1 MMVNQSLDLLI
12 ELSAK
17 ARDVAARALAQSRQA
32 EQQVINQLRT
42 LDEYQQ
48 EYRQNLQRELLK
60 EGMSPSA
67 LTNYRGFLHSLEE
80 AVDRAQKS
88 LERHRKQVAQHQLTW
103 MAQWHKVNAFEAL
116 VSRRAQQERLLAG
129 RVEQRQT
136 DEMASQMRQRL
147 DRFLTSIDNRF

>member
-1 MMVNQSLDLLI
+1 MANQSLDLLI
-12 ELSAK
+12 ELTGK
-17 ARDVAARALAQSRQA
+17 ARDVAARALAQSRRA
-32 EQQVINQLRT
+32 EQQVVNQLRT
-42 LDEYQQ
+42 LDQYQQ
-48 EYRQNLQRELLK
+48 EYRQNLQQALLK

-103 MAQWHKVNAFEAL
+103 LEQWRKVNAIEAL
-116 VSRRAQQERLLAG
+116 LSRRAQQERLLAG

-136 DEMASQMRQRL
+136 DEMASQLRR
-147 DRFLTSIDNRF
+147 RPGNFSSSIDSSH

>member
-60 EGMSPSA
+60 EGMSP
-67 LTNYRGFLHSLEE
+67 RP
-80 AVDRAQKS
+80 
-88 LERHRKQVAQHQLTW
+88 
-103 MAQWHKVNAFEAL
+103 
-116 VSRRAQQERLLAG
+116 
-129 RVEQRQT
+129 
-136 DEMASQMRQRL
+136 
-147 DRFLTSIDNRF
+147 

>member
-1 MMVNQSLDLLI
+1 MANQSLDLLI

-103 MAQWHKVNAFEAL
+103 MAQWRKVSAFEAL
-116 VSRRAQQERLLAG
+116 LSRRAQQQRLQAG

-136 DEMASQMRQRL
+136 DEMASQLRQRL
-147 DRFLTSIDNRF
+147 DRFLTSIDSRF

>member
-1 MMVNQSLDLLI
+1 MANQSLDLLI

-32 EQQVINQLRT
+32 EQQVLNQLRT

-103 MAQWHKVNAFEAL
+103 MAQWRKVSAFEAL
-116 VSRRAQQERLLAG
+116 LSRRAQQERQLAG

-136 DEMASQMRQRL
+136 DEMASQLRQRL
-147 DRFLTSIDNRF
+147 DRFLTTIDNRF